1 MPIKE
6 LIAMA
11 KKDLS
16 TILIESG
23 LVTKEQLE
31 EAEEVRR
38 RMGLPL
44 SAALVYLGFVSQK
57 DLARKIAE
65 QIDLPFI
72 DFENFKPDKNAIAL
86 LDETIARK
94 YTVFPVRLDGDELVL
109 AMSNPRDII
118 AIEEIK
124 HATGLKVQP
133 AVAIKDEIEAAI
145 DTYYYAEEEKPE
157 KVHQPPEVEKKE
169 ETVKKFSEVIDF
181 QTATIEEIDLENFDV
196 DPNAIM
202 TLSEEIARK
211 HKVIPVAFDG
221 NELVLAMA
229 NPGDVLLIDNLAM
242 RTGFDIRPVKGDP
255 KAIEDA
261 INRFYKMA
269 EVVEV
274 GEEIESII
282 GEEGKEELLTGIK
295 EIAEDAPIIKLIN
308 LVINRGVRSRASDI
322 HIEPQEKNVRV
333 RYRID
338 GVLHEVM
345 TFPKRLQPAIISR
358 LKIMAGLDIAER
370 RKPQDGHCS
379 LTIGGKLYDF
389 RVAVLPT
396 IYGERVVLRVLAKES
411 ILLKLE
417 DLGFL
422 EDSLERY
429 KKAFMRPYGTILIT
443 GPTGSGKSTTLYATL
458 NVLNTEDKNIV
469 TIEDPVEYRLPGIN
483 QVQINTKAGLTF
495 ARGLRSI
502 LRTSPDIVMVGE
514 IRDAETAQIAIEAA
528 LTGHLVLST
537 LHTNDAPSG
546 ISRLIEMGIEPFLV
560 ASAVDCVQ
568 AQRLA
573 RRLCT
578 ECKEPYKPPK
588 KWLDEIGFP
597 YEEDEIPTLYRAKG
611 CPKCNN
617 TGYKGRVGLYEVMLV
632 TEEIEKLTIKKA
644 SADEIRKVAIAQGM
658 RTLREDGFLKA
669 KMGIT
674 SIEEVLRVVV

>member
-1 MPIKE
+1 
-6 LIAMA
+6 MA

-23 LVTKEQLE
+23 LVTKEQLD

-65 QIDLPFI
+65 QINLPFI
-72 DFENFKPDKNAIAL
+72 DFENFKLDRNAVTL

-94 YTVFPVRLDGDELVL
+94 YMVFPVQLKGEELVL
-109 AMSNPRDII
+109 AMTNPRDII

-124 HATGLKVQP
+124 QATGLKVQP
-133 AVAIKDEIEAAI
+133 AVAIKDEIEAAM
-145 DTYYYAEEEKPE
+145 DNYYYIEEKEQPSEEEKTS
-157 KVHQPPEVEKKE
+157 VEIERGE
-169 ETVKKFSEVIDF
+169 EEIRKFSEIIDL
-181 QTATIEEIDLENFDV
+181 QTTTIEEIDLESFDV
-196 DPNAIM
+196 DPNAIL
-202 TLSEEIARK
+202 TISEEIARK
-211 HKVIPVAFDG
+211 HKVIPIAFDG
-221 NELVLAMA
+221 SELILSMA
-229 NPGDVLLIDNLAM
+229 NPGDILLVDNLAM
-242 RTGFDIRPVKGDP
+242 RTGFDIRPVKADMQ
-255 KAIEDA
+255 AIEDA

-282 GEEGKEELLTGIK
+282 GEEGKGELVTDIK

-308 LVINRGVRSRASDI
+308 LIISRGVRSRASDI
-322 HIEPQEKNVRV
+322 HIEPQEKDVRV

-345 TFPKRLQPAIISR
+345 RSPKRLQPAIISR
-358 LKIMAGLDIAER
+358 LKIMAGMDIAER
-370 RKPQDGHCS
+370 RRPQDGHCS

-411 ILLKLE
+411 ILLRLE

-429 KKAFMRPYGTILIT
+429 KSAFMRPYGTILIT

-458 NVLNTEDKNIV
+458 NVLNTEERNIV

-483 QVQINTKAGLTF
+483 QVQINTKAGLSF

-546 ISRLIEMGIEPFLV
+546 VSRLIEMGIEPFLV

-573 RRLCT
+573 RRLCS
-578 ECKEPYKPPK
+578 ECKEPFTPPK
-588 KWLDEIGFP
+588 NWLDEIGFRF
-597 YEEDEIPTLYRAKG
+597 EEGETQTLYQAKG

-617 TGYKGRVGLYEVMLV
+617 TGYKGRIGVYEVMQV
-632 TEEIEKLTIKKA
+632 SEEIEKLTVKKA
-644 SADEIRKVAIAQGM
+644 PADEIRKIAVNQGM

-669 KMGIT
+669 KLGVT